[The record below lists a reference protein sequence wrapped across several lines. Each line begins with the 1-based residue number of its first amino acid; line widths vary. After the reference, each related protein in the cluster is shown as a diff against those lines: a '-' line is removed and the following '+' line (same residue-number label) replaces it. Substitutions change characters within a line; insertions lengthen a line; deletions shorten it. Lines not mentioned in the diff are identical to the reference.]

1 MLGLPGNSG
10 NSRIFLNGYFQL
22 TLIDD
27 FEWNT
32 GFRNK
37 FGLIYLDRR
46 TGGRIVKKSGYW
58 YRKIM
63 EQNGIVN
70 QD

>member
-1 MLGLPGNSG
+1 MDVLS
-10 NSRIFLNGYFQL
+10 GYFQL

-46 TGGRIVKKSGYW
+46 AGGRIAKKSGYW